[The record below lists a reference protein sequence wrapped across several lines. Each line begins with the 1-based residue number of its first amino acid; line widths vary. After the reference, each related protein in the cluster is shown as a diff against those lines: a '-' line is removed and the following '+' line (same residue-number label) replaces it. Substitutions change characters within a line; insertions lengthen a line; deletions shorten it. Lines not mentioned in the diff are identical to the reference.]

1 MGSFDVAGGG
11 LVTERKIV
19 LRSRVNSRI
28 LVHLVQLENRNI
40 YTRGALFRD
49 TDRLYLQIIL
59 QHSP

>member
-1 MGSFDVAGGG
+1 MGSFDVAGG

-19 LRSRVNSRI
+19 LRSRVNTRI
-28 LVHLVQLENRNI
+28 LLHLVQLENRSI
-40 YTRGALFRD
+40 FARRALFRD